1 MNASLQHFLWNVA
14 GAERSI
20 LEKCP
25 TDHKKFAAIGATIL
39 MTAIIAFFAGTS
51 AAWYFTQSGTETSG
65 NFLGSCAFGLL
76 WATLI
81 FTIDRS
87 LVITLKKNPELT
99 KQKWAVPFFSRAA
112 LAVLIAFMVSIPLE
126 LLVFESFIN
135 EKREDYNL
143 AEVGNYTSKSKEMS
157 GEDKLDIE
165 VDRASKDIDR
175 LGGDETKA
183 KGKVDSLES
192 QIQQWNKKKDDPSNS
207 SAYVSAK
214 REYNNKKTEYD
225 EALKAYNE
233 NQRQSKPS
241 YEGVSNALN
250 KMTKA
255 KKAWERSCQEKIT
268 PLEKQLTAA
277 REELLGVQ
285 SQLQQSRN
293 NLNNASARRDTLAN
307 KRYERQNEKEIQMV
321 NGNHFIRN
329 FEILD
334 WAVLPSN
341 NDGKWMD
348 FIFLW
353 MIRLLFFIVEIL
365 PTVVKIVTP
374 VGSYDWMVH
383 REEEDMKEYL
393 KSSEYGDSIKRMHEI
408 ELQAREDLLQQQ
420 HAAEQELKKQILE
433 RMRDAQMKVADAA
446 IAKWESDQ
454 LAKLS
459 AAAISSDSSLSDTPY
474 SGDDEDDFVPTATI

>member
-1 MNASLQHFLWNVA
+1 MNVSLQHFLWNVA

-65 NFLGSCAFGLL
+65 NFPGSCAFGLL

-87 LVITLKKNPELT
+87 LVITLKKNPALE

-143 AEVGNYTSKSKEMS
+143 AEVGNYTSKSKEKS

-165 VDRASKDIDR
+165 VDRASKDIER
-175 LGGDETKA
+175 LGGDESTA
-183 KGKVDSLES
+183 KGKVDTLET
-192 QIQQWNKKKDDPSNS
+192 QIQQWRTKKANPSNSYEYVEAQREYNKKKD
-207 SAYVSAK
+207 
-214 REYNNKKTEYD
+214 EYKAALRDYKENRRQTE
-225 EALKAYNE
+225 
-233 NQRQSKPS
+233 PS
-241 YEGVSNALN
+241 YEEVRNALN
-250 KMTKA
+250 EMSHAKTK
-255 KKAWERSCQEKIT
+255 WENSCQNKIT
-268 PLEKQLTAA
+268 PLEQQL
-277 REELLGVQ
+277 EEKKTELAGVQ
-285 SQLQQSRN
+285 TQLQQSRN
-293 NLNNASARRDTLAN
+293 NLNNATARRDTLAN
-307 KRYERQNEKEIQMV
+307 KRYERQTEKERQMV
-321 NGNHFIRN
+321 NGNHFISN

-341 NDGKWMD
+341 NYGKWMN

-393 KSSEYGDSIKRMHEI
+393 KSSEYGNFIQRMHEI
-408 ELQAREDLLQQQ
+408 ELKAREDLLQQQ
-420 HAAEQELKKQILE
+420 HTAEQELKKQILE
-433 RMRDAQMKVADAA
+433 RMCDAQLNVANAA

-459 AAAISSDSSLSDTPY
+459 ADAIPAAPSLPDTPY
-474 SGDDEDDFVPTATI
+474 SDYDEDDLY

>member
-1 MNASLQHFLWNVA
+1 MNVSLQHFLWNVA

-87 LVITLKKNPELT
+87 LVITLKKNPELS

-135 EKREDYNL
+135 EKKEDYNL
-143 AEVGNYTSKSKEMS
+143 AEVGNYTSKSKEKS
-157 GEDKLDIE
+157 GEAKLDVE
-165 VDRASKDIDR
+165 VDRASKDIER
-175 LGGDETKA
+175 LGGDETTA
-183 KGKVDSLES
+183 KGKVESLET
-192 QIQQWNKKKDDPSNS
+192 QIRQWYSKKANPSNS
-207 SAYVSAK
+207 QSYVSAQ
-214 REYNNKKTEYD
+214 REYNKQKSDYN
-225 EALKAYNE
+225 AAMKAYNE
-233 NQRQSKPS
+233 NRRQYKPS
-241 YEGVSNALN
+241 YDGVSNAAY
-250 KMTKA
+250 KMTQA
-255 KKAWERSCQEKIT
+255 KQAWEKSCQEKIT
-268 PLEKQLTAA
+268 PLEQQLKEAK
-277 REELLGVQ
+277 EELTGVQ
-285 SQLQQSRN
+285 TQLQQSRS

-307 KRYERQNEKEIQMV
+307 RRYERQNEKETQMI

-393 KSSEYGDSIKRMHEI
+393 KSSEYGDSIKRMHKM
-408 ELQAREDLLQQQ
+408 ELQAKEDLLHLQ
-420 HAAEQELKKQILE
+420 HEAEQDLKKQILE
-433 RMRDAQMKVADAA
+433 RMRDAQMMVANAA
-446 IAKWESDQ
+446 IEKWESDQ
-454 LAKLS
+454 LGKLKANYTPDVNS
-459 AAAISSDSSLSDTPY
+459 AEI
-474 SGDDEDDFVPTATI
+474 DETQLPSVEKDYVI

>member
-1 MNASLQHFLWNVA
+1 MNISLHHILWNIA

-20 LEKCP
+20 LDKCP

-65 NFLGSCAFGLL
+65 NVLGSFAFGLL

-87 LVITLKKNPELT
+87 LVITLKKNPNLIT
-99 KQKWAVPFFSRAA
+99 QKWAVPFFSRAA

-126 LLVFESFIN
+126 LFIFESFIN

-143 AEVGNYTSKSKEMS
+143 AEVGIYISKSKEKS
-157 GEDKLDIE
+157 GENKLDVE
-165 VDRASKDIDR
+165 VDRASKDIER
-175 LGGDETKA
+175 LGSDETTA
-183 KGKVDSLES
+183 KGKVETLET
-192 QIQQWNKKKDDPSNS
+192 QIRQWYTKKANPSNS
-207 SAYVSAK
+207 PVYVSAQ
-214 REYNNKKTEYD
+214 REYNNKKSDYNA
-225 EALKAYNE
+225 ALKAYNE
-233 NQRQSKPS
+233 KRRQYKPS
-241 YEGVSNALN
+241 YEGVSNALY
-250 KMTKA
+250 KMTQA
-255 KKAWERSCQEKIT
+255 KTAWEKSCQEKIT
-268 PLEKQLTAA
+268 PLEQQLKEAK
-277 REELLGVQ
+277 EELIGVQ
-285 SQLQQSRN
+285 TQLQQSRN

-307 KRYERQNEKEIQMV
+307 KRYERQNEKETQMQ

-348 FIFLW
+348 FVFLW

-374 VGSYDWMVH
+374 VGSYDWMVY
-383 REEEDMKEYL
+383 REEEDIKEYL
-393 KSSEYGDSIKRMHEI
+393 KSSEYGESIKRMHEI
-408 ELQAREDLLQQQ
+408 ELQTREDMLQQQ
-420 HAAEQELKKQILE
+420 HIAEQELKKQILE
-433 RMRDAQMKVADAA
+433 RMRDAQMKVANAA
-446 IAKWESDQ
+446 IAKWESEQ

-459 AAAISSDSSLSDTPY
+459 VGAVPSAPSLPDVPY
-474 SGDDEDDFVPTATI
+474 SGDDEDDIVPTVTI